1 MAQSLEEVETESKG
15 ERAGELGDSGSVSE
29 SPLSIIPLSPKDW
42 NDVDALVEAMGRPDL
57 QAALLD
63 SDYSERFYNLC
74 SLYRDS
80 MATLVAMPNLD
91 LGKLV
96 GVIKGK
102 ALWASFCVSPHLR
115 VIHRP
120 CQSLV

>member
-1 MAQSLEEVETESKG
+1 MLEMAQSLEEVETESKG

-63 SDYSERFYNLC
+63 SDYSERFYDLL
-74 SLYRDS
+74 SPSRDRV
-80 MATLVAMPNLD
+80 AKLVAKPKLD

-96 GVIKGK
+96 GAVDGE
-102 ALWASFCVSPHLR
+102 AT
-115 VIHRP
+115 
-120 CQSLV
+120 